1 MAGAKRGRR
10 TNEERARIAEI
21 KAKNEKILNEIAE
34 QAMREKEVMEKLWA
48 KGKEIDMV
56 TDNFLEIINYEKL
69 ARGMQGVRVAE
80 GKGDKIKTE
89 IKIKKEE

>member
-1 MAGAKRGRR
+1 MAGNKRGRR

-21 KAKNEKILNEIAE
+21 KAKNERILNELAE
-34 QAMREKEVMEKLWA
+34 QAMREKAVMEKLWE
-48 KGKEIDMV
+48 KGKEVDMV
-56 TDNFLEIINYEKL
+56 TDNFLEITKYEKL
-69 ARGMQGVRVAE
+69 TRGIQGVRIAE

>member
-21 KAKNEKILNEIAE
+21 KAKNERILNELAE
-34 QAMREKEVMEKLWA
+34 QAMREKAVMEKLWE
-48 KGKEIDMV
+48 KGQEVDMV
-56 TDNFLEIINYEKL
+56 TDYIIDVLIYDKL
-69 ARGMQGVRVAE
+69 VRGVTGVRVAE
-80 GKGDKIKTE
+80 GKGDKIKAE